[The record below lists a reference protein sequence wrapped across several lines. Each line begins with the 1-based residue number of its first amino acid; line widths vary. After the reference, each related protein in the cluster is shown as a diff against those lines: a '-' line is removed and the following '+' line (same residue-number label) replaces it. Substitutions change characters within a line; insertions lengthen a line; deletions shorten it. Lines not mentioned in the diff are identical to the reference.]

1 VFFVLEGKVKV
12 FFGSRRSATRTSGR
26 RAGDFVSPRSAPSAW
41 VPLAHVVVLGGDTE
55 LVGFGMGT
63 IASRVAAVAGPAVAK
78 SADEVA
84 RRA

>member
-1 VFFVLEGKVKV
+1 
-12 FFGSRRSATRTSGR
+12 
-26 RAGDFVSPRSAPSAW
+26 